1 MKEHILKLLIA
12 LALSWVAL
20 SAQAGPVN
28 INTANIES
36 LAKNIKG
43 VGVKKAQAIIL
54 YRKAHGPFKRVDDL
68 AKVKGIGAKLLE
80 KNRADLRI
88 TAPKVKKN

>member
-1 MKEHILKLLIA
+1 MKEHLLKLLIA
-12 LALSWVAL
+12 LILSWAALSV
-20 SAQAGPVN
+20 QAGPVN

-54 YRKAHGPFKRVDDL
+54 YRKTHGPFKRVDDL